1 MVLRWSGLA
10 LVAACVSGALQVP
23 FVAAHNTPAPYSRVV
38 VFGDSLVDNVRDWR

>member
-23 FVAAHNTPAPYSRVV
+23 FAAAHDVSVPYSRVV
-38 VFGDSLVDNVRDWR
+38 VFGDSLVDNVRGCG